1 MAKEKKFV
9 KLFEN
14 YMRRFERGGFLVGD
28 VFKFNDDFKSHDA
41 YKGLG
46 DNIKELI
53 DDMIESGLHIRVV
66 NIKDTD
72 PARYPSNDQTS
83 SLKTVLDIALD
94 TGGGRYSHYCSVPCA
109 LGQPVQYAPNLLPI
123 PDAMRRKD
131 NVNIKPEEAEED
143 KDNIQNKTD
152 RGNGELSNTERS
164 LPKDNTQIPSQPA
177 TPSQEVNSY
186 TKQYIPS

>member
-41 YKGLG
+41 YKDLG

-53 DDMIESGLHIRVV
+53 DDMIESGL

-72 PARYPSNDQTS
+72 PARYPANDQTS

-94 TGGGRYSHYCSVPCA
+94 TGGGRFSHYCSVPCG

-131 NVNIKPEEAEED
+131 KVNIKPEEAEED

-152 RGNGELSNTERS
+152 KGNGELSNTERS
-164 LPKDNTQIPSQPA
+164 LPKDNTKIPSEPA
-177 TPSQEVNSY
+177 TPSPEVNSY
-186 TKQYIPS
+186 TKQYITN

>member
-28 VFKFNDDFKSHDA
+28 VFKFNDDFKSHEM
-41 YKGLG
+41 YKVLG
-46 DNIKELI
+46 DNVKELI

-94 TGGGRYSHYCSVPCA
+94 TGGGRFSHYCSVPCG

>member
-1 MAKEKKFV
+1 
-9 KLFEN
+9 
-14 YMRRFERGGFLVGD
+14 
-28 VFKFNDDFKSHDA
+28 
-41 YKGLG
+41 
-46 DNIKELI
+46 
-53 DDMIESGLHIRVV
+53 
-66 NIKDTD
+66 
-72 PARYPSNDQTS
+72 
-83 SLKTVLDIALD
+83 
-94 TGGGRYSHYCSVPCA
+94 
-109 LGQPVQYAPNLLPI
+109 
-123 PDAMRRKD
+123 MRRKD